1 MAVVSA
7 TTTGGTS
14 ATSVGLSLLG
24 TSLKLPPVSSVL
36 VPEQSIND
44 VLTTL
49 LPANPTTRSSVV
61 PGVDVSSTAPPGLSE
76 VVPGV
81 DVSSTAPPGL
91 SEVVPGVD
99 VSPAV
104 PPDLSE
110 VVPGDFDVSVE
121 PHEGEAAT
129 TSTGEER
136 TADEEDTPV
145 CKLCVCVIGFFCC
158 CCCFFFFIHAA
169 LVFNLLVSVSISYHS
184 CVVGSKVF
192 PFRKTSVRFMES
204 SPKLKRTTRA
214 ADVDATLSGWS
225 GAEDVSFSATP
236 VSPEVMQ
243 LGRQLA
249 STVEER
255 TVRQIQTG
263 ELFICDWPLV
273 GMVCCTLRRRLFW
286 VLHLFDWFCSY
297 CRL

>member
-14 ATSVGLSLLG
+14 ATPVGLSSLG
-24 TSLKLPPVSSVL
+24 SSSKLPPVTSVL
-36 VPEQSIND
+36 VPEQSVND
-44 VLTTL
+44 ALTSL
-49 LPANPTTRSSVV
+49 LPACPTTESSVV
-61 PGVDVSSTAPPGLSE
+61 PGIDVSS
-76 VVPGV
+76 
-81 DVSSTAPPGL
+81 
-91 SEVVPGVD
+91 
-99 VSPAV
+99 AV

-136 TADEEDTPV
+136 AVEEEDTPV
-145 CKLCVCVIGFFCC
+145 CKLCDWFLLLLLLLL
-158 CCCFFFFIHAA
+158 FFFLFF
-169 LVFNLLVSVSISYHS
+169 LSTCWFLFSISYHS

-192 PFRKTSVRFMES
+192 PFRKTSVKFMES
-204 SPKLKRTTRA
+204 SPKLKRTTRV
-214 ADVDATLSGWS
+214 ADVDAALSGWS

-236 VSPEVMQ
+236 VSPEMMQ

-255 TVRQIQTG
+255 TARQIQTG
-263 ELFICDWPLV
+263 ELFICDCPLV
-273 GMVCCTLRRRLFW
+273 GKGVWYIAATF
-286 VLHLFDWFCSY
+286 VLGVTFV
-297 CRL
+297 

>member
-49 LPANPTTRSSVV
+49 LPANPTTGSSVV

-91 SEVVPGVD
+91 SEVVPGY
-99 VSPAV
+99 
-104 PPDLSE
+104 
-110 VVPGDFDVSVE
+110 FDVSVE

-158 CCCFFFFIHAA
+158 CCCFFFFVFFYTCGSGFQ
-169 LVFNLLVSVSISYHS
+169 LVGFCFHFLSLLCCRFESVSIPEDGCKIHG
-184 CVVGSKVF
+184 VVSEIEK
-192 PFRKTSVRFMES
+192 
-204 SPKLKRTTRA
+204 
-214 ADVDATLSGWS
+214 DN
-225 GAEDVSFSATP
+225 
-236 VSPEVMQ
+236 
-243 LGRQLA
+243 
-249 STVEER
+249 
-255 TVRQIQTG
+255 TG
-263 ELFICDWPLV
+263 
-273 GMVCCTLRRRLFW
+273 RRR
-286 VLHLFDWFCSY
+286 
-297 CRL
+297 

>member
-7 TTTGGTS
+7 ATTGGTS
-14 ATSVGLSLLG
+14 ATPVGLSSLG
-24 TSLKLPPVSSVL
+24 SSLKLPPVTSVL

-49 LPANPTTRSSVV
+49 LPANPTTGSSVV
-61 PGVDVSSTAPPGLSE
+61 PGVDVSSAAPPGLSE
-76 VVPGV
+76 VVPGN
-81 DVSSTAPPGL
+81 DVSS
-91 SEVVPGVD
+91 
-99 VSPAV
+99 AV

-136 TADEEDTPV
+136 TVEEEDTPV
-145 CKLCVCVIGFFCC
+145 CKLCVCMIGFFCC
-158 CCCFFFFIHAA
+158 CCFFSFFFTCWF
-169 LVFNLLVSVSISYHS
+169 LFSFSCHS

-192 PFRKTSVRFMES
+192 PFRKTSVKFMES
-204 SPKLKRTTRA
+204 SPKLKRTTRV

-236 VSPEVMQ
+236 VSPEMMQ

-255 TVRQIQTG
+255 TARQIQTG

-273 GMVCCTLRRRLFW
+273 GMVCGSLQRRLFW
-286 VLHLFDWFCSY
+286 VLHLVDWFCACY
-297 CRL
+297 RLQRAC

>member
-14 ATSVGLSLLG
+14 ATPMGLSLLG
-24 TSLKLPPVSSVL
+24 TSLKLPPVASVL
-36 VPEQSIND
+36 VPGQSIND

-49 LPANPTTRSSVV
+49 LPANPTTGSSVV
-61 PGVDVSSTAPPGLSE
+61 PGVDVSSAAPPGLSE

-81 DVSSTAPPGL
+81 DVSSAVPPGL

-99 VSPAV
+99 VSSAV

-136 TADEEDTPV
+136 TVEEEDTPV

-158 CCCFFFFIHAA
+158 CCFFLFF
-169 LVFNLLVSVSISYHS
+169 LPTCWFLFSISYHS

-192 PFRKTSVRFMES
+192 PFRKTSVKFMES
-204 SPKLKRTTRA
+204 SPKLKRTSRV

-236 VSPEVMQ
+236 VSPEMMQ

-255 TVRQIQTG
+255 TARQIQTG

-273 GMVCCTLRRRLFW
+273 GMVCGTLQRRLFW
-286 VLHLFDWFCSY
+286 VLHLFDWFCAY
-297 CRL
+297 YRL

>member
-1 MAVVSA
+1 M
-7 TTTGGTS
+7 
-14 ATSVGLSLLG
+14 
-24 TSLKLPPVSSVL
+24 L

-44 VLTTL
+44 ALTSL
-49 LPANPTTRSSVV
+49 LPACPTTESSVV
-61 PGVDVSSTAPPGLSE
+61 PGIDVSS
-76 VVPGV
+76 
-81 DVSSTAPPGL
+81 
-91 SEVVPGVD
+91 
-99 VSPAV
+99 AV

-136 TADEEDTPV
+136 AVEEEDTPV
-145 CKLCVCVIGFFCC
+145 CKLCDWFLLLLLLLLFFLSTCW
-158 CCCFFFFIHAA
+158 FLF
-169 LVFNLLVSVSISYHS
+169 SISYHS

-192 PFRKTSVRFMES
+192 PFRKTSVKFMES
-204 SPKLKRTTRA
+204 SPKLKRTTRV

-236 VSPEVMQ
+236 VSPEMMQ

-255 TVRQIQTG
+255 TARQIQTG
-263 ELFICDWPLV
+263 ELFICDCPLV
-273 GMVCCTLRRRLFW
+273 GKGVWYIAATF
-286 VLHLFDWFCSY
+286 VLGVTFV
-297 CRL
+297 

>member
-49 LPANPTTRSSVV
+49 LPANPTTGSSVV

-145 CKLCVCVIGFFCC
+145 CKLCVCLIGFFCC
-158 CCCFFFFIHAA
+158 CCCFFFFFFYTCGSGFQ
-169 LVFNLLVSVSISYHS
+169 LVGFCFHFLSLLCCRFESVSIPEDECKIHG
-184 CVVGSKVF
+184 VVSEIEK
-192 PFRKTSVRFMES
+192 
-204 SPKLKRTTRA
+204 
-214 ADVDATLSGWS
+214 DN
-225 GAEDVSFSATP
+225 
-236 VSPEVMQ
+236 
-243 LGRQLA
+243 
-249 STVEER
+249 
-255 TVRQIQTG
+255 TG
-263 ELFICDWPLV
+263 
-273 GMVCCTLRRRLFW
+273 RRR
-286 VLHLFDWFCSY
+286 
-297 CRL
+297 

>member
-49 LPANPTTRSSVV
+49 LPANPTTGSS
-61 PGVDVSSTAPPGLSE
+61 

-158 CCCFFFFIHAA
+158 CCCFFFFFFIHAA

-273 GMVCCTLRRRLFW
+273 GMV
-286 VLHLFDWFCSY
+286 
-297 CRL
+297 

>member
-14 ATSVGLSLLG
+14 ATPMGLSSLG
-24 TSLKLPPVSSVL
+24 TSLKLPPVASVL
-36 VPEQSIND
+36 VPGQSIND

-49 LPANPTTRSSVV
+49 LPANPTTGSSVV
-61 PGVDVSSTAPPGLSE
+61 PGVDVSSAAPPGLSE

-81 DVSSTAPPGL
+81 DVSS
-91 SEVVPGVD
+91 
-99 VSPAV
+99 AV

-129 TSTGEER
+129 TSTGEEK
-136 TADEEDTPV
+136 TVEEEDTPV

-158 CCCFFFFIHAA
+158 CCFFFF
-169 LVFNLLVSVSISYHS
+169 LPTCWFLFSISYHS

-192 PFRKTSVRFMES
+192 PFRKTSVKFMES
-204 SPKLKRTTRA
+204 SPKLKRTSRV

-236 VSPEVMQ
+236 VSPEMMQ

-255 TVRQIQTG
+255 TARQIQTG

-273 GMVCCTLRRRLFW
+273 GMVCGTLQRRLFW
-286 VLHLFDWFCSY
+286 VLHLFDWFCAY
-297 CRL
+297 YRL

>member
-14 ATSVGLSLLG
+14 ATPMGLSSLG
-24 TSLKLPPVSSVL
+24 TSLKLPPVASVL
-36 VPEQSIND
+36 VPGQSIND

-49 LPANPTTRSSVV
+49 LPANPTTGSSVV
-61 PGVDVSSTAPPGLSE
+61 PGVDVSSAAPPGLSE

-81 DVSSTAPPGL
+81 DVSS
-91 SEVVPGVD
+91 
-99 VSPAV
+99 AV

-129 TSTGEER
+129 TSTGEEK
-136 TADEEDTPV
+136 TVEEEDTPV

-158 CCCFFFFIHAA
+158 CCFFFF
-169 LVFNLLVSVSISYHS
+169 LPTCWFLFSISYHS

-192 PFRKTSVRFMES
+192 PFRKTSVKFMES
-204 SPKLKRTTRA
+204 SPKLKRTSRV

-236 VSPEVMQ
+236 VSPERMQ

-255 TVRQIQTG
+255 TARQIQTG

-273 GMVCCTLRRRLFW
+273 GMVCGTLQRRLFW
-286 VLHLFDWFCSY
+286 VLHLFDWFCAY
-297 CRL
+297 YRL